1 MCVEDRLV
9 SITANEAA
17 VLSMLRTCLGGR
29 APYVRFSG
37 YGSRTAAY
45 TYYQSYTLTH
55 VCMYERMCVYARIN
69 VDRDRQ

>member
-1 MCVEDRLV
+1 
-9 SITANEAA
+9 
-17 VLSMLRTCLGGR
+17 LRTCLGGR